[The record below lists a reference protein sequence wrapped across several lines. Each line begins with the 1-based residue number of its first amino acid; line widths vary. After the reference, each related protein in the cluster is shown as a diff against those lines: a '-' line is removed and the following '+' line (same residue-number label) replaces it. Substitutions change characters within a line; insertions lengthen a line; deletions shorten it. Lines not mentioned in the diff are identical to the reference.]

1 MATDPG
7 PSAVVFDRRAVRM
20 HRVRAA
26 DTLKDHDFLL
36 REAASG
42 LAARLADMSRT
53 FPLAVELGCRGGA
66 LAAALTDGARS
77 RSGIA
82 ALYHAAPGHPAGP
95 GAALAADEEALPFAG
110 ASLDLVFSNLSLHW
124 TNDLP
129 GALAQIRRALRPDGL
144 FLGAM
149 LGGSTLNE
157 LRRAFEAAEIENEG
171 GVSPR
176 VSPFV
181 DVRDAGGLLQRAGFA
196 LPVADVDTVR
206 ATYSDIFALARELR
220 GMGESNAVAARRTS
234 FLRRGTLMRAAE
246 VYRDQFGD
254 GGGRLAATFQI
265 IYLAGWAPHD
275 SQQKP
280 LRPGSA
286 KTRLADAL
294 GVGEIAAGEKA
305 APE

>member
-1 MATDPG
+1 
-7 PSAVVFDRRAVRM
+7 M

-53 FPLAVELGCRGGA
+53 FPLVAELGCRGRA
-66 LAAALTDGARS
+66 LASALTGEARS

-95 GAALAADEEALPFAG
+95 GAALAADEEALPFAA

-157 LRRAFEAAEIENEG
+157 LRCAFEAAEIENEG

-206 ATYSDIFALARELR
+206 ASYSNIFALARELR
-220 GMGESNAVAARRTS
+220 GMGESNAVAARRTN

-246 VYRDQFGD
+246 VYRDRFGD